1 MSETSYSTTGAIL
14 GFAAI
19 MEVGTGLLLMIDPV
33 IVVWLLMGVDVAGV
47 GILLGRC
54 FGIALV
60 ALGLAC
66 WPSGPRAPIKSPAF
80 RAMFTYNALIA
91 LYLAY
96 LRVVGHQGGLL
107 LWPAILL
114 HALVA
119 LLLVWMWRRYERLK
133 RRIDDGH
140 S

>member
-1 MSETSYSTTGAIL
+1 MSETSYNMTGAIL

-19 MEVGTGLLLMIDPV
+19 AEVGTGLLLVIDPV

-54 FGIALV
+54 FGIALI

-80 RAMFTYNALIA
+80 RAMLTYNALIA

-96 LRVVGHQGGLL
+96 LRVVGHQGGLF
-107 LWPAILL
+107 LWPAVLL

-119 LLLVWMWRRYERLK
+119 LLLIWMWRRYERAK
-133 RRIDDGH
+133 TANR
-140 S
+140 

>member
-1 MSETSYSTTGAIL
+1 VSDTSYSTTGAIL

-19 MEVGTGLLLMIDPV
+19 VEVGTGLLLMIDPV

-80 RAMFTYNALIA
+80 RPMLTYNALIA

-96 LRVVGHQGGLL
+96 LRLTGHQGGLL

-119 LLLVWMWRRYERLK
+119 LLLFWVWRRDQQATAANR
-133 RRIDDGH
+133 
-140 S
+140 